1 MRRVQAE
8 KRVVEL
14 IEQGIDVRIVTIG
27 IKGTTYFKRR
37 TDKYNLAR
45 TFVLGQAPTTKE
57 AQGIADEIFSEF
69 ISEEVDKVEMVY
81 TKFQSLVKSDPVVQS
96 MLPLL
101 PAGEMCDIDGNCIDP
116 ADDELFKLT
125 TQAGTLTLT
134 REATHV
140 DTAEFD
146 DSLIFEQDPGE
157 LLDALLPLYLNSVI
171 LRALQV
177 RLWPGLECACCGTV

>member
-1 MRRVQAE
+1 MTSQASLQAE
-8 KRVVEL
+8 KRIKEL
-14 IEQGIDVRIVTIG
+14 LEQNIDVRVVTIG
-27 IKGTTYFKRR
+27 LKGTTYFNRR
-37 TDKYNLAR
+37 KDQYNIVR
-45 TFVLGQAPTTKE
+45 NFTLGQAPTTKE
-57 AQGIADEIFSEF
+57 AQAIADEIFAEF
-69 ISEEVDKVEMVY
+69 VSEEVDKVEMVY

-101 PAGEMCDIDGNCIDP
+101 PAGEMCDIEGNCIDP
-116 ADDELFKLT
+116 AEDELFKLT
-125 TQAGTLTLT
+125 TQDGTLTLE
-134 REATHV
+134 REHTTV

-177 RLWPGLECACCGTV
+177 CALE